1 MYPYTNMIRRLHIST
16 RQRIDEALT
25 QMDLTAAQGPIIGF
39 LMLRKDAPCPKDLE
53 QEFHL
58 SHATVSGLLS
68 RMEKKGF
75 IRQEEDP
82 ADRRCKRIY
91 PLPKAEECG
100 ERIHRTIVE
109 SARQMLQGFT
119 PEEQALFA
127 DLLTRAA
134 QNMGI
139 CTNTCENQNKE
150 ESPK

>member
-1 MYPYTNMIRRLHIST
+1 MYPYTNMMRRLHIAT

-25 QMDLTAAQGPIIGF
+25 QMDLTSAQGHIIGS
-39 LMLRKDAPCPKDLE
+39 LMLRKEPPCPKDLE

-58 SHATVSGLLS
+58 SHATVSGLLA

-82 ADRRCKRIY
+82 LDRRCKRIY
-91 PLPKAEECG
+91 PLPKAAECG
-100 ERIHRTIVE
+100 GRIHRTIVACE
-109 SARQMLQGFT
+109 EQMVQGFSE
-119 PEEQALFA
+119 EEQALFA
-127 DLLTRAA
+127 DFLTRAT

-139 CTNTCENQNKE
+139 CPNTCENQNKE

>member
-1 MYPYTNMIRRLHIST
+1 MFPYSDMIRKLHKAT

-25 QMDLTAAQGPIIGF
+25 RMDLTAAQGPIIGS

-75 IRQEEDP
+75 IRQEED
-82 ADRRCKRIY
+82 AIDHRCKRIY

-100 ERIHRTIVE
+100 ERIYRTIVE
-109 SARQMLQGFT
+109 SAQQMLQGFT
-119 PEEQALFA
+119 PEEQVLFA
-127 DLLTRAA
+127 DFLTRAA

-139 CTNTCENQNKE
+139 CTNLCEHQNKE
-150 ESPK
+150 ENTK

>member
-1 MYPYTNMIRRLHIST
+1 MYPYTNMMRRLHIAT

-25 QMDLTAAQGPIIGF
+25 QMDLTSAQGHIIGS
-39 LMLRKDAPCPKDLE
+39 LMLRKEPPCPRDLE

-58 SHATVSGLLS
+58 SHATVSGLLA

-82 ADRRCKRIY
+82 LDRRCKRIY
-91 PLPKAEECG
+91 PLPRAVECG
-100 ERIHRTIVE
+100 EHIHRTIVD
-109 SARQMLQGFT
+109 SAEQMLRGFT

-127 DLLTRAA
+127 DFLSRSAR
-134 QNMGI
+134 NMGI
-139 CTNTCENQNKE
+139 CENTCENQNKE